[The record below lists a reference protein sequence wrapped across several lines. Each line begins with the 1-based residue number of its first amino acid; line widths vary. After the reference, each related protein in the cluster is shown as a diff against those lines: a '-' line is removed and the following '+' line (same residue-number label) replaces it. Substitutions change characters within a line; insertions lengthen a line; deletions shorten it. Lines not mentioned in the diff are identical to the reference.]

1 MERKPYHSDEIKTYY
16 PGNVIRTEIG
26 VLNHASV
33 PPNSVTAIF
42 LHAQDQ
48 DARIEL
54 NGQYSGGGGRRRGR
68 GGREVAG
75 DMSVRLTAKV
85 TDQDKPGL
93 YRLRFV
99 SMNYEGIANVH
110 AEPTYA
116 CFRVGEKVDP

>member
-1 MERKPYHSDEIKTYY
+1 MEGKPYDPDEIKTCY

-33 PPNSVTAIF
+33 PPNSVTAVF

-54 NGQYSGGGGRRRGR
+54 NGQYSGCGGRRRGR
-68 GGREVAG
+68 DERRGGREVAR

-99 SMNYEGIANVH
+99 SMNY
-110 AEPTYA
+110 
-116 CFRVGEKVDP
+116 